1 MDIYDEDLLN
11 FWRCMNLFQVKY
23 IMVGG
28 FATNFHGY
36 SRFTADVDIWIK
48 DSNENRV
55 ALRKALEKSE
65 NSNFEPIET
74 MQFIPGWSA
83 VFIASGIELDIM
95 TRLKSF
101 EQEQFDECFKIAF
114 HAEIHDVD
122 VPFLHINQL
131 IEEKR
136 NVARHKD
143 LEDVEELEKIRKIS
157 NEKNNDI

>member
-23 IMVGG
+23 ILVGDY
-28 FATNFHGY
+28 ATAFHGV
-36 SRFTADVDIWIK
+36 SRISSELNIWIK
-48 DSNENRV
+48 DTNENRV
-55 ALRKALEKSE
+55 ALRNALEKSE

-74 MQFIPGWSA
+74 MQFIPGWSTI
-83 VFIASGIELDIM
+83 FIASGIELDIM

-101 EQEQFDECFKIAF
+101 EQEKFDECFKLAF
-114 HAEIHDVD
+114 HAEILDVD

-136 NVARHKD
+136 NVARYKD
-143 LEDVEELEKIRKIS
+143 LEDVEELEKIKKIT
-157 NEKNNDI
+157 NEK